1 MYLNLDPA
9 FQIKLLVQVK
19 KVEVFTRFDADFFK
33 RKSMP
38 FCLFD
43 SVGTLLIIDYVFVN
57 CGLTMHCTTT
67 FAKDGLFLGK
77 SLTGVESLNSKDQ

>member
-1 MYLNLDPA
+1 MYLNLEPA
-9 FQIKLLVQVK
+9 FRIKLLVQVK

-43 SVGTLLIIDYVFVN
+43 SVGTLLVIDYVFVN
-57 CGLTMHCTTT
+57 FGLTMHCTTT
-67 FAKDGLFLGK
+67 TFAKDSTLHVNQHHGI
-77 SLTGVESLNSKDQ
+77 D

>member
-19 KVEVFTRFDADFFK
+19 KVEAFTRFDADFFK

-43 SVGTLLIIDYVFVN
+43 SVGTLLVIDNIFVN
-57 CGLTMHCTTT
+57 FEFPMHCTTT
-67 FAKDGLFLGK
+67 FAKDGSFLGK
-77 SLTGVESLNSKDQ
+77 SFTAVETLNSKDK

>member
-19 KVEVFTRFDADFFK
+19 KVEAFTWFDADFFK

-43 SVGTLLIIDYVFVN
+43 SLGTLLVIDYILVN
-57 CGLTMHCTTT
+57 FELPMHCTTT
-67 FAKDGLFLGK
+67 FAKDSRLH
-77 SLTGVESLNSKDQ
+77 VNQHHVID